1 MGLSMRCSGRVLVVE
16 VVEEDDTVTHSS
28 SLVSRSEQSKRSD
41 SSMVN
46 LFGLMWSVLGVTVV
60 VMLATVDGDS
70 LSPD

>member
-1 MGLSMRCSGRVLVVE
+1 MRCSGRVLVVE

>member
-1 MGLSMRCSGRVLVVE
+1 MRCSGRVLGVE
-16 VVEEDDTVTHSS
+16 VVEEDDTVPHSS